1 MPTPSS
7 GARPKPADR
16 ATILNVDDSQAGRYS
31 ITRTLVQAGFDVL
44 EAATGEEAVS
54 VAGAREPDLI
64 VLDVNLPDINGL
76 EVCARLRA
84 DPRTASIP
92 VLHLTATYATS
103 EHWAAA
109 LDRGADGYLTEPVEP
124 VVLVATV
131 RALLRARGAEAE
143 VRRAAD
149 RWQTTFDAIPHG
161 LAYLDTDGTILRGN
175 RALAQLHGLRVEEL
189 AGAGAARPL
198 PGVADLPAA
207 DWPFERA
214 RRSLR
219 REVSEV
225 RAGERWMEVA
235 VDPVARDGV
244 FLGAVQS
251 VTDITERKRAQLQIQ
266 AAVDRLDSV
275 LAGITDAYFAFDAE
289 WRFLEVNRVASET
302 IFRRP
307 LRELLGR
314 PLPELYPAF
323 ADSVFQKEYQRA
335 WESGRPVHFEAR
347 SAELDRWFEAH
358 AYPHA
363 GRLDVYLRD
372 ISDRK
377 EAAAER
383 EHLLERER
391 AARLEAEA
399 ANRLKDEF
407 LANLS
412 HELRTPL
419 NAIVGWSAVL
429 RGQTRDPELRRAVDT
444 IDRNARAQ
452 SQLIE
457 DILDVSR
464 IVTGKLTLAVE
475 PVDVVTVVG
484 AALESLRP
492 SAEAKRLRVEVRLEA
507 PLPPVLGDPRRLQQV
522 MWNLLSNS
530 VKFTPA
536 EGTVAVT
543 AAREGAGVRVDVRDT
558 GAGIAPEFLPHVF
571 ERFRQADSSTT
582 RAHSGLGLGLAI
594 VRHLVEL
601 HGGTVEADSPG
612 LGGGATF
619 RVWLPAPRPEASAPA
634 ARPGQPEAA
643 PAGRPAV
650 RLDGRRVL
658 VVDDDADTLSLLAA
672 VLQGSGAQTLVA
684 GSADTALETFL
695 AAVPDV
701 LVTDIGLPGQ
711 DGYALLAAIRG
722 LPPEAGG
729 HVPAIALTAYARSV
743 DRQRALAAGFQLHLA
758 KPVDPAALVAA
769 IATVLLPS
777 GGAPEPPRR
786 AGSSPSAGPG

>member
-1 MPTPSS
+1 MPNSVANARPTP
-7 GARPKPADR
+7 AVQ
-16 ATILNVDDSQAGRYS
+16 ATILNVDDSEAGRYTT
-31 ITRTLVQAGFDVL
+31 TRMLTQAGFEVL
-44 EAATGEEAVS
+44 EAGTGQEAVRL
-54 VAGAREPDLI
+54 AGANTPDLI
-64 VLDVNLPDINGL
+64 VLDVNLPDISGL

-92 VLHLTATYATS
+92 VLHLTATYANS

-109 LDRGADGYLTEPVEP
+109 LDRGADAYLTEPVEP

-161 LAYLDTDGTILRGN
+161 LAYLDADGTILRGN
-175 RALAQLHGLRVEEL
+175 RAMAQLHGLRPEEL
-189 AGAGAARPL
+189 VGAAAAPPL
-198 PGVADLPAA
+198 PGASEAPA

-244 FLGAVQS
+244 FLGAVQT
-251 VTDITERKRAQLQIQ
+251 VTDITDRKAAQLQLQ

-275 LAGITDAYFAFDAE
+275 LAGITDAYFAFDSE
-289 WRFLEVNRVASET
+289 WRFLDMNRVASET

-307 LRELLGR
+307 ARELLGK
-314 PLPELYPAF
+314 PLLELYPAF
-323 ADSVFQKEYQRA
+323 AHSVFQNEYQRA
-335 WESGRPVHFEAR
+335 RESGRPVHFDAH
-347 SAELDRWFEAH
+347 SAALGRWYEVH

-372 ISDRK
+372 ITERK
-377 EAAAER
+377 EAGAER
-383 EHLLERER
+383 EQILERER

-429 RGQTRDPELRRAVDT
+429 RGQTHDPELRRAVDT

-464 IVTGKLTLAVE
+464 IVTGKLQLDVE

-492 SAEAKRLRVEVRLEA
+492 SAEAKGIRVEVKLD
-507 PLPPVLGDPRRLQQV
+507 PSLPPLLGDTRRLQQV

-536 EGTVAVT
+536 GGTVTVS
-543 AAREGAGVRVDVRDT
+543 AAGEGKGLRVEVRDT

-601 HGGTVEADSPG
+601 HGGTVDAESAG
-612 LGGGATF
+612 AGRGATF
-619 RVWLPAPRPEASAPA
+619 RVWLPARRPEAAVAALSADVAGAAPA
-634 ARPGQPEAA
+634 ALPTTMT
-643 PAGRPAV
+643 
-650 RLDGRRVL
+650 LDGRRVL
-658 VVDDDADTLSLLAA
+658 VVDDDADTLSLLATI
-672 VLQGSGAQTLVA
+672 LQASGALTLA
-684 GSADTALETFL
+684 AASADTALETFL
-695 AAVPDV
+695 AAPPDV

-711 DGYALLAAIRG
+711 DGYALLAAVRG
-722 LPPEAGG
+722 LPDEAGG
-729 HVPAIALTAYARSV
+729 RVPAIALTAYARAD
-743 DRQRALAAGFQLHLA
+743 DRQRALASGFQMHLA

-769 IATVLLPS
+769 IAAVLPP
-777 GGAPEPPRR
+777 GPGPADVPRR
-786 AGSSPSAGPG
+786 AGSSPTAGRG